1 MQQRPFLQDNALQD
15 STEREGQQGMKE
27 YWDLYDAAGRLT
39 GETILRGEL
48 LPEGRYHKVVHI
60 WIQNPKGKLLLQKRS
75 DTVGWKPGF
84 WGVTG
89 GSVVAGEAPAAAAVR
104 ETGEE
109 LGIRAL
115 PEQLEFL
122 FSMRRRDTF
131 CYIYLLKADVSVEE
145 LTLQE
150 EEVALAKW
158 LTMEEIKKDMEEGRL
173 HRYDYFE
180 VLCKYLGL

>member
-1 MQQRPFLQDNALQD
+1 
-15 STEREGQQGMKE
+15 MKE
-27 YWDLYDAAGRLT
+27 YWDLYDAAGQLT
-39 GETILRGEL
+39 GETILRGEPVPAWI
-48 LPEGRYHKVVHI
+48 PEGRYHKVVHI
-60 WIQNPKGKLLLQKRS
+60 WIQNPKGGLLLQKRS
-75 DTVGWKPGF
+75 DTVEWKPGF

-109 LGIRAL
+109 LGIRVL

-131 CYIYLLKADVSVEE
+131 CYIYLLKTDVSVEE

-180 VLCKYLGL
+180 VLCKYLSL